1 MADSAI
7 STPGIHLQDGE
18 ASIATHAQLANIL
31 RDVAQEF
38 GATVEQLRGPQRRFV
53 PARKE
58 FCRRAW
64 EFGRWSSVQIGRV
77 LNRDHSVV
85 LRHVSSGV

>member
-7 STPGIHLQDGE
+7 STPAIRLQDAE
-18 ASIATHAQLANIL
+18 ASTTTHTQLAHIMQG
-31 RDVAQEF
+31 VAEEF
-38 GATVEQLRGPQRRFV
+38 GATIEQMRGPQRRFV

-64 EFGRWSSVQIGRV
+64 EFGRWSSVQIGRA
-77 LNRDHSVV
+77 LNRDHTVV
-85 LRHVSSGV
+85 LHHVKSGV